1 MKINAIGK
9 KVTSFLSSVI
19 STMISSVKKL
29 LKKRPGGKA
38 GKAGK
43 AEKVG
48 RVGKP
53 SRAIGSMFS
62 GKSIFLRRFKI
73 KNRLIMSFNLLLV
86 VMLLVTGIFSYTS
99 STNTIDSNVKT
110 YSLETIKQTGVVL
123 NNQIKSMEGHIND
136 IGMSTV
142 VQNLLNNYYT
152 SGDDYDRIVKDRE
165 LGTILGNKFTLFP
178 DVLNCTFIYGDDFSK
193 SQIYT
198 TNSLEVIKEKAIKQV
213 ETKQKWLI
221 SKFLTL

>member
-62 GKSIFLRRFKI
+62 GKSILLRRFKI

-86 VMLLVTGIFSYTS
+86 VMLLVT
-99 STNTIDSNVKT
+99 
-110 YSLETIKQTGVVL
+110 
-123 NNQIKSMEGHIND
+123 
-136 IGMSTV
+136 
-142 VQNLLNNYYT
+142 
-152 SGDDYDRIVKDRE
+152 
-165 LGTILGNKFTLFP
+165 
-178 DVLNCTFIYGDDFSK
+178 
-193 SQIYT
+193 
-198 TNSLEVIKEKAIKQV
+198 VIC
-213 ETKQKWLI
+213 
-221 SKFLTL
+221 S